1 MKRLG
6 LWLIIL
12 LIVFSAVACATPKI
26 DLPDRDVP
34 ITEEAAQRF
43 ENKIARLQDTTN
55 GDVKITFTEEE
66 ITSYINL
73 RLLQDDLP
81 VQKPIIWFSEGKVY
95 LKGHIEGDGLPVSGD
110 TVLVVALTVHDG
122 VLQVR
127 VEKAIIGRFPVPDSV
142 LDKLTN
148 MANERIKAE
157 VGPIR
162 IKELQILEGE
172 AILVLSR

>member
-1 MKRLG
+1 MKRLV
-6 LWLIIL
+6 LWLMIFL
-12 LIVFSAVACATPKI
+12 VVLSTAACAKPKI

-43 ENKIARLQDTTN
+43 EKKLTQLKDATG
-55 GDVKITFTEEE
+55 GDVKLSITESEV
-66 ITSYINL
+66 TSYINL

-81 VQKPIIWFSEGKVY
+81 VQKPTIWFSEGKVY
-95 LKGHIEGDGLPVSGD
+95 LKGRLEGEGLPVTGD
-110 TVLVVALTVHDG
+110 AILVVALTVHDG

-142 LDKLTN
+142 LDKLTDLT
-148 MANERIKAE
+148 NERIKAE
-157 VGPIR
+157 IGPIR